1 MDFLHID
8 LKFVTLDTFLVQF
21 ALLVVILFVIN
32 KFIIK
37 PYIIYLDEETKKREK
52 LENDYRNIDELINNA
67 KKESEQI
74 IIEAKKKANSLIDE
88 WQELWKRKRD
98 SIIEKADND
107 AKIILESAKSEIDKE
122 RLSMVNT
129 LKSKLMDL
137 VLKLNAKMFWN
148 DLANK
153 QFIEKQIMEMK
164 T

>member
-1 MDFLHID
+1 M
-8 LKFVTLDTFLVQF
+8 
-21 ALLVVILFVIN
+21 
-32 KFIIK
+32 
-37 PYIIYLDEETKKREK
+37 
-52 LENDYRNIDELINNA
+52 
-67 KKESEQI
+67 
-74 IIEAKKKANSLIDE
+74 IDE

-98 SIIEKADND
+98 SLIEKAEND
-107 AKIILESAKSEIDKE
+107 AKVILESAKSEIDKE

-148 DLANK
+148 DVANR